1 MANGQLNYLDTGNDL
16 NADPGSDSEQ
26 VLRARNLR
34 VSFGANVVMDIDAL
48 DISAAGTVTALIMGP
63 NGAGKTTFLNLITG
77 FTYPSKGAS
86 VNLDTG
92 KEIDIA
98 FVSRSAIARAGLVR
112 TFQHPPVFRSLTLE
126 ESIRVAI
133 WNSRPILAQRPKRE
147 KSILFDA
154 VVETLGISN
163 LLRQP
168 IISQP
173 LSVIRLAEL
182 ARALVTQPRLLMLD
196 EPTAGSDSEDRENL
210 VHLLT
215 ETIPEMV
222 EKLYSFGI
230 YRFSR
235 LTSCVV
241 THDMQFARL
250 LSVGRP
256 RAPIVHVLVQGKLA
270 ASGGLEDLAKN
281 PQLMATYFG
290 DR

>member
-1 MANGQLNYLDTGNDL
+1 MANGQLNYPDSIKDL
-16 NADPGSDSEQ
+16 NGESGASANQ
-26 VLRARNLR
+26 LLKARNLR
-34 VSFGANVVMDIDAL
+34 VSFGTNVVLDIDAL
-48 DISAAGTVTALIMGP
+48 DISDEGTVTALIMGP
-63 NGAGKTTFLNLITG
+63 NGAGKTTFLDLITG

-86 VNLDTG
+86 VHLDTG
-92 KEIDIA
+92 KEKDIA
-98 FVSRSAIARAGLVR
+98 YASRSAIVRVGLVR

-133 WNSRPILAQRPKRE
+133 WNSRSIWSQSSPRE

-154 VVETLGISN
+154 VVETLDVSN

-173 LSVIRLAEL
+173 LSVLRLAEL

-196 EPTAGSDSEDRENL
+196 EPTAGSDAEDRENL

-215 ETIPEMV
+215 ETIPAMV
-222 EKLYSFGI
+222 GKLYSCGI

-235 LTSCVV
+235 LTTCVV

-250 LSVGRP
+250 LSVGRTG
-256 RAPIVHVLVQGKLA
+256 APIVHVLVQGKLA
-270 ASGGLEDLAKN
+270 ASGGLEDLAQN
-281 PQLMATYFG
+281 PQLRATYFG